1 MTLGPNARVMA
12 KDSPRRLIV
21 LRHGETTHN
30 AAGVWQGQLDSPLSE
45 RGLEQAAAAAHALA
59 GFAPTRVVA
68 SDLSRARV
76 TGETVARVD
85 GIPLS
90 TDERFREIHA
100 GAWQG
105 LTGEQVRAGYP
116 EDMDRLLAGEDFQR
130 GGHGESVADVAA
142 RCRAGVDALLD
153 DLDAGEC
160 AVIATHGVAGRALA
174 ADLVGLPQ
182 RTAWVA
188 LGGLGNCHWAELVEG
203 RAGWRIQTWNQS
215 AAASLAAAGTI
226 A

>member
-12 KDSPRRLIV
+12 VDSPRRLLV

-45 RGLEQAAAAAHALA
+45 RGIGQAEAAARALA
-59 GFAPTRVVA
+59 VFAPVRVVA
-68 SDLSRARV
+68 SDLSRAAV
-76 TGETVARVD
+76 TGQTVARVD
-85 GIPLS
+85 GIPFS

-105 LTGEQVRAGYP
+105 LTGQEVRASYP
-116 EDMDRLLAGEDFQR
+116 EDMDKLLAGDDFRR
-130 GGHGESVADVAA
+130 GGHGESVADVAE
-142 RCRAGVDALLD
+142 RCRAGVEALLEE
-153 DLDAGEC
+153 LAPGEC

-174 ADLVGLPQ
+174 ADLVGIDQ
-182 RTAWVA
+182 RTSWLA

-215 AAASLAAAGTI
+215 AATASAAGDGL

>member
-1 MTLGPNARVMA
+1 MKPGPLERVRTVT
-12 KDSPRRLIV
+12 SPRRLIV
-21 LRHGETTHN
+21 LRHGETRHN
-30 AAGVWQGQLDSPLSE
+30 AAGIWQGQLDSPLSE
-45 RGLEQAAAAAHALA
+45 RGLEQAAAAARAVA
-59 GFAPTRVVA
+59 AFGPSRVVA

-90 TDERFREIHA
+90 SDERFREIHA

-116 EDMDRLLAGEDFQR
+116 EDMDRLLRGDDFKR

-153 DLDAGEC
+153 ELAPGEC

-174 ADLVGLPQ
+174 ADLVGLDQ
-182 RTAWVA
+182 RTAWIA

-203 RAGWRIQTWNQS
+203 RAGWRIHTWNQS
-215 AAASLAAAGTI
+215 AASSVEATGPI

>member
-1 MTLGPNARVMA
+1 MTPGPNERVMRGDA
-12 KDSPRRLIV
+12 PRRLIV

-45 RGLEQAAAAAHALA
+45 RGVEQAAAAARALVA
-59 GFAPTRVVA
+59 FSPVRVVA
-68 SDLSRARV
+68 SDLSRAAV

-85 GIPLS
+85 GIPFS

-116 EDMDRLLAGEDFQR
+116 EDMDRLLRGDDFRR

-142 RCRAGVDALLD
+142 RCRKGVDALLAE
-153 DLDAGEC
+153 LAPGEC
-160 AVIATHGVAGRALA
+160 AVVATHGVAGRALA
-174 ADLVGLPQ
+174 ADLVGIDQ
-182 RTAWVA
+182 RTSWLA

-215 AAASLAAAGTI
+215 AATASAAGDGL

>member
-12 KDSPRRLIV
+12 TDSPRRLIV
-21 LRHGETTHN
+21 LRHGETAHN
-30 AAGVWQGQLDSPLSE
+30 AAGIWQGQLDSPLSA
-45 RGLEQAAAAAHALA
+45 RGVEQAAAAARAVA
-59 GFAPTRVVA
+59 EFGPTRVVA

-85 GIPLS
+85 GIPIS

-116 EDMDRLLAGEDFQR
+116 EDMDRLLGGEDFRR

-153 DLDAGEC
+153 ELGAGEC
-160 AVIATHGVAGRALA
+160 AVIATHGVSGRALA
-174 ADLVGLPQ
+174 ADLVGLDQ
-182 RTAWVA
+182 RTAWIA

-215 AAASLAAAGTI
+215 AATSLEAAGPV

>member
-1 MTLGPNARVMA
+1 MTLGANARVMA
-12 KDSPRRLIV
+12 MDSPRRLIV
-21 LRHGETTHN
+21 LRHGETSHN

-45 RGLEQAAAAAHALA
+45 RGLAQAAAAAEALA
-59 GFAPTRVVA
+59 PFAPVRVVA
-68 SDLSRARV
+68 SDLSRAAI

-85 GIPLS
+85 DIPFS

-105 LTGEQVRAGYP
+105 LTGDEVRAGYP
-116 EDMDRLLAGEDFQR
+116 EDMDKLLRGEDFRR

-142 RCRAGVDALLD
+142 RCRAGVDALLA
-153 DLDAGEC
+153 DLEPGAC

-174 ADLVGLPQ
+174 ADLVGIDQ
-182 RTAWVA
+182 RTSWLA

-203 RAGWRIQTWNQS
+203 RAGWRIQAWNQ
-215 AAASLAAAGTI
+215 AAARSSARSDALA
-226 A
+226 

>member
-21 LRHGETTHN
+21 LRHGETSHN
-30 AAGVWQGQLDSPLSE
+30 AAGIWQGQLDSPLSQQ
-45 RGLEQAAAAAHALA
+45 GVEQAVAAARALA
-59 GFAPTRVVA
+59 AFGPVRVVA

-85 GIPLS
+85 GIPLT

-116 EDMDRLLAGEDFQR
+116 EDMDRLLRGDDFKR

-142 RCRAGVDALLD
+142 RCRAGVDALLVG
-153 DLDAGEC
+153 LEAGEC

-174 ADLVGLPQ
+174 ADLVGLDQ
-182 RTAWVA
+182 RTAWIA

-203 RAGWRIQTWNQS
+203 RAGWRIHTWNQS
-215 AAASLAAAGTI
+215 AAASLDAHGPVA
-226 A
+226 

>member
-1 MTLGPNARVMA
+1 MALGPNARIMA
-12 KDSPRRLIV
+12 VDSPRRLIV
-21 LRHGETTHN
+21 LRHGETSHN

-45 RGLEQAAAAAHALA
+45 RGVAQAAAAAEALVA
-59 GFAPTRVVA
+59 FAPVRVVA
-68 SDLSRARV
+68 SDLSRATV
-76 TGETVARVD
+76 TGETVAGVD
-85 GIPLS
+85 GIPFS

-105 LTGEQVRAGYP
+105 LTGDEVRESYA
-116 EDMDRLLAGEDFQR
+116 EDMDKLLRGEDFKR
-130 GGHGESVADVAA
+130 GGHGESVADVAV

-153 DLDAGEC
+153 ELGSGEC

-174 ADLVGLPQ
+174 ADLVGIDQ
-182 RTAWVA
+182 RTSWIA

-215 AAASLAAAGTI
+215 AATAPARDSGVA
-226 A
+226 

>member
-1 MTLGPNARVMA
+1 MTTGPNERQMRGDA
-12 KDSPRRLIV
+12 PRRLLV

-30 AAGVWQGQLDSPLSE
+30 AAGIWQGQIDSPLSE
-45 RGLEQAAAAAHALA
+45 RGVGQAEAAARALA
-59 GFAPTRVVA
+59 AFAPVRVVA
-68 SDLSRARV
+68 SDLSRAAV

-85 GIPLS
+85 GIPFS

-105 LTGEQVRAGYP
+105 LTGDEVRASYP
-116 EDMDRLLAGEDFQR
+116 EDMDRMLRGDDFRR
-130 GGHGESVADVAA
+130 GGTGESVADVAK

-153 DLDAGEC
+153 ELEPGAC

-174 ADLVGLPQ
+174 ADLVGIDQ
-182 RTAWVA
+182 RTSWLA

-215 AAASLAAAGTI
+215 AATAVARGDGLA
-226 A
+226 

>member
-1 MTLGPNARVMA
+1 MA
-12 KDSPRRLIV
+12 KDSPRRLVV

-30 AAGVWQGQLDSPLSE
+30 AAGIWQGQLDSPLSE
-45 RGLEQAAAAAHALA
+45 RGLAQAAAAARAVA
-59 GFAPTRVVA
+59 TFGPTRVVA

-116 EDMDRLLAGEDFQR
+116 EDMDRLLRGDDFKR

-142 RCRAGVDALLD
+142 RCRAGVDALLA

-174 ADLVGLPQ
+174 ADLVGLDQ
-182 RTAWVA
+182 RTAWIA
-188 LGGLGNCHWAELVEG
+188 LAGLGNCHWAELVEG

-215 AAASLAAAGTI
+215 AATSVDDAGPI

>member
-12 KDSPRRLIV
+12 KDFPRRLIV
-21 LRHGETTHN
+21 LRHGETTSN
-30 AAGVWQGQLDSPLSE
+30 AAGIWQGQLDSPLSE
-45 RGLEQAAAAAHALA
+45 RGVEQAAAAARAVA
-59 GFAPTRVVA
+59 AFGPTRVVA

-85 GIPLS
+85 GIPV
-90 TDERFREIHA
+90 TVDERFREIHA

-105 LTGEQVRAGYP
+105 LTGEQVRADYP
-116 EDMDRLLAGEDFQR
+116 EDMDRLLEGEDFRR
-130 GGHGESVADVAA
+130 GGHGESVAEVAL

-153 DLDAGEC
+153 DLGAGEC

-174 ADLVGLPQ
+174 ADLVGLDQ

-215 AAASLAAAGTI
+215 AAASTEAAPPI

>member
-1 MTLGPNARVMA
+1 MSLGPNARVMA
-12 KDSPRRLIV
+12 KDAPRRLIV

-45 RGLEQAAAAAHALA
+45 RGVSQAAAAARALA
-59 GFAPTRVVA
+59 SFAPVRVVA
-68 SDLSRARV
+68 SDLARAAV

-85 GIPLS
+85 GIPFS

-100 GAWQG
+100 GSWQG
-105 LTGEQVRAGYP
+105 LTGDEVRVSYP
-116 EDMDRLLAGEDFQR
+116 EDMDKLLRGEDFKR

-142 RCRAGVDALLD
+142 RCRAGVEALVAEL
-153 DLDAGEC
+153 APGEC

-174 ADLVGLPQ
+174 ADLVGMDQ
-182 RTAWVA
+182 RTSWLA

-203 RAGWRIQTWNQS
+203 RSGWRIQTWNHS
-215 AAASLAAAGTI
+215 ADTATERDADLA
-226 A
+226 

>member
-1 MTLGPNARVMA
+1 MTLGPNARVIAMDA
-12 KDSPRRLIV
+12 PRRLIV
-21 LRHGETTHN
+21 LRHGETSHN

-45 RGLEQAAAAAHALA
+45 RGVGQAASAARALA
-59 GFAPTRVVA
+59 SFAPVRVVA
-68 SDLSRARV
+68 SDLARAAV

-85 GIPLS
+85 GIPFS

-100 GAWQG
+100 GEWQG
-105 LTGEQVRAGYP
+105 LTGDEVRASYP
-116 EDMDRLLAGEDFQR
+116 EDMDKLLRGEDFKR

-142 RCRAGVDALLD
+142 RCRAGVEALLAE
-153 DLDAGEC
+153 LEPGEC

-174 ADLVGLPQ
+174 ADLVGMDQ
-182 RTAWVA
+182 RTSWLA

-215 AAASLAAAGTI
+215 AAASVERDGDVA
-226 A
+226 

>member
-1 MTLGPNARVMA
+1 MA
-12 KDSPRRLIV
+12 MDSPRRLIV
-21 LRHGETTHN
+21 LRHGETSHN

-45 RGLEQAAAAAHALA
+45 RGLAQAAAAAEALA
-59 GFAPTRVVA
+59 PFAPVRVVA
-68 SDLSRARV
+68 SDLSRAAI

-85 GIPLS
+85 DIPFS

-105 LTGEQVRAGYP
+105 LTGDEVRAGYP
-116 EDMDRLLAGEDFQR
+116 EDMDKLLRGEDFRR

-142 RCRAGVDALLD
+142 RCRAGVDALLA
-153 DLDAGEC
+153 DLEPGAC

-174 ADLVGLPQ
+174 ADLVGIDQ
-182 RTAWVA
+182 RTSWLA

-203 RAGWRIQTWNQS
+203 RAGWRIQAWNQ
-215 AAASLAAAGTI
+215 AAARSSARSDALA
-226 A
+226 

>member
-1 MTLGPNARVMA
+1 VALGPNARIMA
-12 KDSPRRLIV
+12 VDSPRRLIV
-21 LRHGETTHN
+21 LRHGETSHN

-45 RGLEQAAAAAHALA
+45 RGLVQAAAAAEALVA
-59 GFAPTRVVA
+59 FSPVRVVA
-68 SDLSRARV
+68 SDLSRAAV

-85 GIPLS
+85 GIPFS

-105 LTGEQVRAGYP
+105 LTGDEVREGYP
-116 EDMDRLLAGEDFQR
+116 EDMDRLLRGEDLKR
-130 GGHGESVADVAA
+130 GGHGESVADVAV
-142 RCRAGVDALLD
+142 RCRGGVDALLE
-153 DLDAGEC
+153 DLGSGEC

-174 ADLVGLPQ
+174 ADLVGIDQ
-182 RTAWVA
+182 RTSWIA

-215 AAASLAAAGTI
+215 AASTTARDSGVA
-226 A
+226 